1 MNRGVCSRFSNSVHS
16 VADEAESEAKVRA
29 MLTHD
34 EAAAEM
40 RRVLSGGQ
48 STEQIREFL
57 LAYNAR
63 EATAEE
69 LGGFLQA
76 VREAATPIELAPHIA
91 RRTIDIVGTG
101 GDKSGSVNVST
112 MASLVVAAAGV
123 PVCKH
128 GNRSASSKCGTAD
141 VLEALGARIE
151 LSAGHVSRSVAEAG
165 FGFVFAPAFHP
176 AFKHVGPVRR
186 ELGVPTVFN
195 LLGPMANPATVAYML
210 VGVANP
216 SRMQTMAA
224 VLAQRTTGALVV
236 HGHGGLDELSLA
248 GRNRAIATAN
258 NDAQIEHTID
268 AVALGLSPASNEQL
282 RGGDPAHNAGIVRD
296 VLANRLRGPM
306 RDVVVLNAGVALH
319 VAQAVSTPTEG
330 VELADAMIA
339 SGKAAA
345 TLEAFIAISNL
356 NS

>member
-1 MNRGVCSRFSNSVHS
+1 MDAGV
-16 VADEAESEAKVRA
+16 ARA
-29 MLTHD
+29 VLTHD

-40 RRVLSGGQ
+40 RHILSGGR
-48 STEQIREFL
+48 STDQTREFL

-69 LGGFLQA
+69 LGGFLHA

-91 RRTIDIVGTG
+91 RRAIDIVGTG

-112 MASLVVAAAGV
+112 IAALVVAAAGV

-151 LSAGHVSRSVAEAG
+151 LSAGQVSRSVAETG

-216 SRMQTMAA
+216 ARMQTMAA
-224 VLAQRTTGALVV
+224 ALARRTTGALVV

-248 GRNRAIATAN
+248 GPNRVIATAN
-258 NDAQIEHTID
+258 HAVLPEHNID
-268 AVALGLSPASNEQL
+268 ASSLGLASSSNEQL
-282 RGGDPAHNAGIVRD
+282 CGGDPAHNAGVVRD
-296 VLANRLRGPM
+296 VLDNRLRGPI

-319 VAQAVSTPTEG
+319 VAQAVSTPSEG
-330 VELADAMIA
+330 VALADVTIA

-345 TLEAFIAISNL
+345 TLEAFVAISNL
-356 NS
+356 NP